1 MVRGGDGQGPVAAL
15 VGGGGGIGVAA
26 DGKVS
31 GFTCKR
37 KPPAMPVVPK
47 SFSYAKKVSS
57 FGRIV
62 EVCQPPER
70 TKGGIKSG

>member
-1 MVRGGDGQGPVAAL
+1 MPKFLKNNTIELLD
-15 VGGGGGIGVAA
+15 GGIE
-26 DGKVS
+26 S
-31 GFTCKR
+31 YCKR
-37 KPPAMPVVPK
+37 KPPAVPVVPK

-70 TKGGIKSG
+70 TKGGIKSR